1 MFRAYWNGEFVPQD
15 QLQLAPSDIGFIWG
29 VTVTERLR
37 TFGGGLFELSAHM
50 QRLQQSMQIV
60 GIETVESS
68 QQLTA
73 AAEQLAADN
82 VALLDS
88 ADDLGMLILVT
99 PGDPA
104 SQLVRA
110 TVMISCYPL
119 PFGQWQP
126 AYEQGSSLVISSQ
139 RQVPE
144 QCWPPQLKCRSR
156 MHYYLADQQA
166 DRQQAGARALLL
178 DEAGHV
184 GEATTANL
192 VIYRSDDGLVS
203 PRREK
208 ILAGISLDVL
218 EQLAN
223 ALSIPFQQQD
233 LTPAELTAADEL
245 LMTSTSPCVWSVT
258 ELDGVAIGDGS
269 VGPISR
275 KLLAAWSSLVGLDIA
290 AQAARFAERR

>member
-15 QLQLAPSDIGFIWG
+15 QLQLAPSDLGFIWG

-37 TFGGGLFELSAHM
+37 TFGGRLFELSAHI

-60 GIETVESS
+60 GIETVESIE
-68 QQLTA
+68 QLTVT
-73 AAEQLAADN
+73 AEQLAADN

-88 ADDLGMLILVT
+88 TDDLGMLILVT

-144 QCWPPQLKCRSR
+144 RCWPPQLKCRSR

-269 VGPISR
+269 VGPISQ

-290 AQAARFAERR
+290 VQAARFAERR

>member
-15 QLQLAPSDIGFIWG
+15 QLQLAPSDLGFIWG

-37 TFGGGLFELSAHM
+37 TFGGRLFELSAHI

-60 GIETVESS
+60 GIETVESIE
-68 QQLTA
+68 QLTVT
-73 AAEQLAADN
+73 AEQLAADN

-88 ADDLGMLILVT
+88 TDDLGMLILVT

-144 QCWPPQLKCRSR
+144 RCWPPQLKCRSR

-269 VGPISR
+269 VGPISQ

-290 AQAARFAERR
+290 AQAAKFAERR